1 MTLWKTLRVFS
12 HGWRHPNMKTQYDEI
27 FSIKNFEYDL
37 LPNPDKRI
45 FYYKTWKYQIKHK
58 AKPFL
63 KIKLIEPPIVSMF
76 EKKTKVNSAGVY
88 HFRQN
93 QLLLSP
99 GHGQHTQNWQTASSQ
114 SPEIMRSSSNGKRTV
129 SPLNFLSFNNVG
141 RNIKNS
147 LRAIIPGSKNIP
159 QLMNAKPGTK

>member
-1 MTLWKTLRVFS
+1 
-12 HGWRHPNMKTQYDEI
+12 MKTQSDEV
-27 FSIKNFEYDL
+27 FSIRNFDYETL
-37 LPNPDKRI
+37 VNPEKRF

-63 KIKLIEPPIVSMF
+63 KIKLIEPPIVSIL
-76 EKKTKVNSAGVY
+76 EKKTKTNSGVH

-99 GHGQHTQNWQTASSQ
+99 GHAQHTQNWQNASSA
-114 SPEIMRSSSNGKRTV
+114 SPEVMRSSSNGKRTI

-159 QLMNAKPGTK
+159 QLMNAKPGKKKKFKIQISSINIFFFNHI